1 MSGSPARVVCV
12 GVSVVDAIFEVPV
25 LPSGPDKVHA
35 SGYREVAGGVA
46 ANGAR
51 AVARLGGRA
60 ALISR
65 VGADR
70 LADLLTAEFAADGV
84 DVAGVERMVGCRTPF
99 SMVAIDPSGERQIVN
114 DTDLRLFEGPGPV
127 EHDTLAEADAV
138 LVDTRWPA
146 AALLALRSARRRG
159 VPGVIDV
166 DIEPDE
172 PVIELIRTASHAVFS
187 RQGLRGLSGEDGI
200 ERGLALARRFTSAWV
215 AVTAGA
221 AGLFWSEGE
230 GTPPRHLPA
239 FPVKAVDTLAA
250 GDVFHGALALAL
262 GEDRPLEP
270 ALRFAMAAAAIKC
283 TRAGGSAGA
292 PHRHE
297 VEAFLAGRSA

>member
-1 MSGSPARVVCV
+1 VSAAGARVVCV
-12 GVSVVDAIFEVPV
+12 GVSVVDAIFDVPV
-25 LPSGPDKVHA
+25 LPSGPEKVHA

-46 ANGAR
+46 ANAAR

-60 ALISR
+60 CLLSR

-70 LADLLTAEFAADGV
+70 LAELLIDEFAADGI
-84 DVAGVERMVGCRTPF
+84 DVSGVVRRKGCRTPF
-99 SMVAIDPSGERQIVN
+99 SMVAIDGGGERQIVN
-114 DTDLRLFEGPGPV
+114 DTDLRLFQGAARI
-127 EHDTLAEADAV
+127 DRQALAEADAV

-146 AALLALRSARRRG
+146 AALVALRSAKRRG

-166 DIEPDE
+166 DIEPDDA
-172 PVIELIRTASHAVFS
+172 VVALIRTASHAVFS
-187 RQGLRGLSGEDGI
+187 RQGLRGLTGEDGI

-221 AGLFWSEGE
+221 AGVFWSEAE
-230 GTPPRHLPA
+230 GSAPRQLPA

-262 GEDRPLEP
+262 AEGRPLQP
-270 ALRFAMAAAAIKC
+270 ALRFAMAAAALKC
-283 TRAGGSAGA
+283 TRPGGGAGT
-292 PHRHE
+292 PYRHE
-297 VEAFLAGRSA
+297 VESFLAERAG